1 MSADRN
7 CRGLDAFMKFSVAK
21 QRLKI
26 MKNSMINFTISN
38 IDNITTA
45 YSNVEELAV
54 LQNKYTQ
61 PHMQVQCYIFR
72 TLHLADM
79 THKNCMAGLKFRNR
93 TDI

>member
-26 MKNSMINFTISN
+26 MRNSMINFTISD

-45 YSNVEELAV
+45 YSNIEELAV
-54 LQNKYTQ
+54 LQNKYNEQVNHSASHGSPILHTQ
-61 PHMQVQCYIFR
+61 NF
-72 TLHLADM
+72 TS
-79 THKNCMAGLKFRNR
+79 G
-93 TDI
+93 